1 MGAQENW
8 NGRKEQ
14 QVIEAFRR
22 MNDDCQRDSLTMLQ
36 SLAASFPRLAP
47 VSLHLV
53 TDPDAALGLG
63 HTPRND

>member
-8 NGRKEQ
+8 DRKEE
-14 QVIEAFRR
+14 QVIKAFRR
-22 MNDDCQRDSLTMLQ
+22 MNDDCQRDTLTMLQ

-53 TDPDAALGLG
+53 TDPNATLGLG
-63 HTPRND
+63 QAPCND